1 MASSKTLNAKNLAA
15 LGADRLSAI
24 LLDLVAGDAG
34 AKRRLRLELASLAEG
49 GSGVAAEVRKRL
61 ATMAKSRSFVD
72 WNRYRAFVADI
83 EAQRR
88 AIIDHIAPSQPGE
101 AFELLWRLIEMA
113 PGLYERCDDSNG
125 AIGSIMD
132 EALED
137 LGRIAP
143 DCGVKPATLAD
154 KVYGAV
160 CGNDHGQFDGL
171 IGILAPV
178 LGQDGLA
185 LLKGKFETLDKS
197 PPRPPKEGERRA
209 IGWGPRG
216 PLYEDELET
225 GRHRRLVRSALT
237 EIADALGDVDA
248 YAARYSGDEQANPA
262 IAAGIAQRLLR
273 AGRVAEALAAL
284 DRAEPMRVQG
294 GYWPDWDRV
303 RLDVLDALGRSAEA
317 QTLRWALFEKVLHA
331 DYLRAYLKRLRDFD
345 DEEAERRA
353 MDFAAGYHDFDR
365 GLQFLSEWPAPAAAA
380 TMVLARHEEMS
391 GDHYWYLT
399 DTAERLDKDHPL
411 AATLILRALISFAL
425 DRGRTKRY
433 PHAARHLQA
442 CAHVARRI
450 DDWAGHPDHEG
461 YVAGLKA
468 RHGRKSGFWSAA

>member
-1 MASSKTLNAKNLAA
+1 
-15 LGADRLSAI
+15 
-24 LLDLVAGDAG
+24 
-34 AKRRLRLELASLAEG
+34 
-49 GSGVAAEVRKRL
+49 
-61 ATMAKSRSFVD
+61 
-72 WNRYRAFVADI
+72 
-83 EAQRR
+83 
-88 AIIDHIAPSQPGE
+88 
-101 AFELLWRLIEMA
+101 
-113 PGLYERCDDSNG
+113 
-125 AIGSIMD
+125 
-132 EALED
+132 
-137 LGRIAP
+137 
-143 DCGVKPATLAD
+143 
-154 KVYGAV
+154 
-160 CGNDHGQFDGL
+160 
-171 IGILAPV
+171 
-178 LGQDGLA
+178 
-185 LLKGKFETLDKS
+185 
-197 PPRPPKEGERRA
+197 
-209 IGWGPRG
+209 
-216 PLYEDELET
+216 
-225 GRHRRLVRSALT
+225 
-237 EIADALGDVDA
+237 
-248 YAARYSGDEQANPA
+248 
-262 IAAGIAQRLLR
+262 
-273 AGRVAEALAAL
+273 
-284 DRAEPMRVQG
+284 MRVQG

-399 DTAERLDKDHPL
+399 DMAERLDKDHPL

-450 DDWAGHPDHEG
+450 DDWDGHPDHEG